1 MVYFNTKQNTKQ
13 KDGLRIMSEI
23 YDVAVIGGGVSG
35 AAAAYKLSRYQL
47 KTVLLEKEQ
56 DVSFGVSK
64 ANSGIVHGGFH
75 YSAEKTLKGKLEIKG
90 NLMYDRWYEEL
101 DFAFSR
107 CGIVIAAFKPE
118 QMTEISRLYEQGI
131 ANKVP
136 GIELCSRERILELE
150 PKLSAEVYGGLF
162 APGGGV
168 VEPYSLVFSLVD
180 AAKLNGVELKT
191 NFKVSGACDVNSCWE
206 IVSASGETVKARYVI
221 NAAGLFADE
230 VSRIFGGEEFVITP
244 RKGEEYLL
252 DRLSPGRPQRVIFPV
267 PDEHTKGVLVIPTAG
282 GTTMIGPTAQITDDK
297 TDNATTGL
305 NKKSIFA
312 QAKKMVSGIFEKDL
326 ITSFSGSRPVI
337 EGKEDFLI
345 QLSETAPRFIQ
356 CAGIQSPGLTSAP
369 AVADLLCELLEKDG
383 VKLELKD
390 TPYIYPEKIPAI
402 REAAPE
408 QADELFKKDPAWTNI
423 ICRCEKV
430 SEAEIRIAV
439 RRGHTTLDGV
449 KLATRAGMG
458 RCQSGFCTLEIMKI
472 IAQETGTSLAEVI
485 KREKGGV
492 LITGVLGESEK

>member
-1 MVYFNTKQNTKQ
+1 MA
-13 KDGLRIMSEI
+13 DI

-35 AAAAYKLSRYQL
+35 AAAVYRLSRYQL
-47 KTVLLEKEQ
+47 KTVLLEKEA

-75 YSAEKTLKGKLEIKG
+75 YSAETTLKGKLEIKG
-90 NLMYDRWYEEL
+90 NLMYDQWHEEL
-101 DFAFSR
+101 DFAFNR
-107 CGIVIAAFKPE
+107 CGILIVAFKPE
-118 QMTEISRLYEQGI
+118 QMEEISRLYKQGVS
-131 ANKVP
+131 NKVP
-136 GIELCSRERILELE
+136 GIELCSKERILELE
-150 PKLSAEVYGGLF
+150 PKLSKDVYGGLF

-168 VEPYSLVFSLVD
+168 VEPYALVFSLTE
-180 AAKLNGVELKT
+180 AAKLNGVEIRT
-191 NFKVSGACDVNSCWE
+191 NFKVAGSCDCNGVWE
-206 IVSASGETVKARYVI
+206 IVSASGEKVKARHVI

-230 VSRIFGGEEFVITP
+230 VSQIFGGEKFVISP

-252 DRLSPGRPQRVIFPV
+252 DRQSPARPQRVIFPV
-267 PDEHTKGVLVIPTAG
+267 PDQHTKGVLVIPTAG
-282 GTTMIGPTAQITDDK
+282 GTTMIGPTAQITGNK
-297 TDNATTGL
+297 LDNATTEL
-305 NKKSIFA
+305 NKKTIFA
-312 QAKKMVSGIFEKDL
+312 LAKNMVSGISEKDL

-337 EGKEDFLI
+337 EGKEDFFI
-345 QLSETAPRFIQ
+345 RISETAPRFIQ

-369 AVADLLCELLEKDG
+369 AVAELLCELLEKDG
-383 VKLELKD
+383 VKMQKKE
-390 TPYIYPEKIPAI
+390 TPYIYPEKVPAI
-402 REAAPE
+402 REVSPE
-408 QADELFKKDPAWTNI
+408 KADELFRKDPAWTNI

-472 IAQETGTSLAEVI
+472 IAQETGTSLADVI

-492 LITGVLGESEK
+492 LVYGLLGEENK

>member
-1 MVYFNTKQNTKQ
+1 MPS
-13 KDGLRIMSEI
+13 L
-23 YDVAVIGGGVSG
+23 YDVAVIGGGISG
-35 AAAAYKLSRYQL
+35 TAAAYRLSGYEL

-75 YSAEKTLKGKLEIKG
+75 YSAETTLKGRLEIRG
-90 NLMYDRWYEEL
+90 NLMYDQWHRDL
-101 DFAFSR
+101 DFAFTR
-107 CGIVIAAFKPE
+107 CGILIAAFKPE
-118 QMTEISRLYEQGI
+118 QMEEIKRLYDRGV
-131 ANKVP
+131 ANQVP
-136 GIELCSRERILELE
+136 GIELCSRERMLELE
-150 PKLSAEVYGGLF
+150 PKLSPSVCGGLH

-168 VEPYSLVFSLVD
+168 VEPYSLVFSLAE
-180 AAKLNGVELKT
+180 AAKLNGVEIKT
-191 NFKVSGACDVNSCWE
+191 NFKVSAAEDTDGFWN
-206 IVSASGETVKARYVI
+206 IVSSSGETVKARYVI

-230 VSRIFGGEEFVITP
+230 VSRIFGGEEFVISP

-252 DRLSPGRPQRVIFPV
+252 DRLSEARPSKVVFPV
-267 PDEHTKGVLVIPTAG
+267 PDRHSKGVLVIPTAG

-297 TDNATTGL
+297 EDDSTTAV
-305 NKKSIFA
+305 NRKTIFEL
-312 QAKKMVSGIFEKDL
+312 AKNMVSGVSERDL

-337 EGKEDFLI
+337 EGKEDFFI
-345 QLSETAPRFIQ
+345 AISGSSPRFIQ

-369 AVADLLCELLEKDG
+369 AVAELLCELLERAG
-383 VKLELKD
+383 VKLLKKN
-390 TPYIYPEKIPAI
+390 TPPVLPEKVPAV
-402 REAAPE
+402 RELAPE
-408 QADELFKKDPAWTNI
+408 QVDELFRKDPAWTNI

-472 IAQETGTSLAEVI
+472 IAEETNTPLIEVV
-485 KREKGGV
+485 KREKSGNIVSG
-492 LITGVLGESEK
+492 ILGELE

>member
-1 MVYFNTKQNTKQ
+1 
-13 KDGLRIMSEI
+13 MSYI
-23 YDVAVIGGGVSG
+23 YDTAIIGGGVSG
-35 AAAAYKLSRYQL
+35 TAAAYRLSRYKL
-47 KTVLLEKEQ
+47 KTVLLEKES

-90 NLMYDRWYEEL
+90 NLMYDKWHEEL
-101 DFAFSR
+101 DFAFNR
-107 CGIVIAAFKPE
+107 CGILIVAFKPE
-118 QMTEISRLYEQGI
+118 QMEEINRLYQQGVE
-131 ANKVP
+131 NKVP
-136 GIELCSRERILELE
+136 GIELCSKERITELE

-168 VEPYSLVFSLVD
+168 VEPYALVFSLAE
-180 AAKLNGVELKT
+180 AAKLNGVEIKT
-191 NFKVSGACDVNSCWE
+191 NFKVSGACDCNGVWE
-206 IVSASGETVKARYVI
+206 IVSSSGEKVRARHVV

-230 VSRIFGGEEFVITP
+230 VSHIFGAEEFVISP

-267 PDEHTKGVLVIPTAG
+267 PDKHTKGVLVIPTAG
-282 GTTMIGPTAQITDDK
+282 GTTMVGPTAQITDDK
-297 TDNATTGL
+297 SDNATTQL
-305 NKKSIFA
+305 NKQAIFA
-312 QAKKMVSGIFEKDL
+312 LAKNMVSGISEKDL

-337 EGKEDFLI
+337 EGKEDFFI
-345 QLSETAPRFIQ
+345 QISDKAPRFIQ

-369 AVADLLCELLEKDG
+369 AVAELLCELLEKDG
-383 VKLELKD
+383 VELIEKD
-390 TPYIYPEKIPAI
+390 TPYIFPEKVPSV
-402 REAAPE
+402 REISPE
-408 QADELFKKDPAWTNI
+408 KADELFKEDPAWTNI

-458 RCQSGFCTLEIMKI
+458 RCQSGFCTIEIMKI
-472 IAQETGTSLAEVI
+472 IAQETGVQLAEIV
-485 KREKGGV
+485 KRERGGMLV
-492 LITGVLGESEK
+492 SGLLGGENK

>member
-1 MVYFNTKQNTKQ
+1 
-13 KDGLRIMSEI
+13 MSEI
-23 YDVAVIGGGVSG
+23 YDVAIIGGGVSG
-35 AAAAYKLSRYQL
+35 AAAAYKLSRYRL
-47 KTVLLEKEQ
+47 KTVLLEKEA
-56 DVSFGVSK
+56 DVCFGVSK

-75 YSAEKTLKGKLEIKG
+75 YSAEKTLKGRLEIRG
-90 NLMYDRWYEEL
+90 NLLYDRWYEEL
-101 DFAFSR
+101 DFAFKR
-107 CGIVIAAFKPE
+107 CGIIIAAFKIE
-118 QMTEISRLYEQGI
+118 QMKEVTRLYEQGI

-136 GIELCSRERILELE
+136 GIELCSRERIIELE
-150 PKLSAEVYGGLF
+150 PKISPDVCGGLF

-168 VEPYSLVFSLVD
+168 VEPYSLVFSLID
-180 AAKLNGVELKT
+180 AAKLNGVEVKT
-191 NFKVSGACDVNSCWE
+191 GFKVSGACDVNGVWE
-206 IVSASGETVKARYVI
+206 IVSSSGQKIKAVHVI

-230 VSRIFGGEEFVITP
+230 VSRIFGGEEFSISP

-252 DRLSPGRPQRVIFPV
+252 DRLSPARPERVIFPV

-282 GTTMIGPTAQITDDK
+282 GTTMIGPTAQITGDK
-297 TDNATTGL
+297 NDNATTEL
-305 NKKSIFA
+305 NRQTIFSL
-312 QAKKMVSGIFEKDL
+312 AKKMVSGVSEKDL

-345 QLSETAPRFIQ
+345 QISDHAPRFIQ

-369 AVADLLCELLEKDG
+369 ATAELLCELLEKSG
-383 VKLELKD
+383 VKLEKK
-390 TPYIYPEKIPAI
+390 TRPYIYPEKVPAI
-402 REAAPE
+402 REATAAE
-408 QADELFKKDPAWTNI
+408 ADELFKKDPAWTNI

-472 IAQETGTSLAEVI
+472 IAQETGTTLAEVV
-485 KREKGGV
+485 KREKGGC
-492 LITGVLGESEK
+492 LIAGMLGGEEK

>member
-1 MVYFNTKQNTKQ
+1 
-13 KDGLRIMSEI
+13 MSHI
-23 YDVAVIGGGVSG
+23 YDAAIIGGGVSG
-35 AAAAYKLSRYQL
+35 AAAAFRLSRYQV
-47 KTVLLEKEQ
+47 KTVLLEKES

-90 NLMYDRWYEEL
+90 NLMYDQWHDEL
-101 DFAFSR
+101 DFAFNR
-107 CGIVIAAFKPE
+107 CGILIVAFKPE
-118 QMTEISRLYEQGI
+118 QMEEIRRLYQQGVE
-131 ANKVP
+131 NHVP

-168 VEPYSLVFSLVD
+168 VEPYALVFSLVE
-180 AAKLNGVELKT
+180 AAKLNGVEVKT
-191 NFKVSGACDVNSCWE
+191 EFKVSGACDCCGAWE
-206 IVSASGETVKARYVI
+206 IVSSTGEKIRAKHVI

-230 VSRIFGGEEFVITP
+230 VSRIFGAEEFVISP

-267 PDEHTKGVLVIPTAG
+267 PDKHTKGVLVIPTAG
-282 GTTMIGPTAQITDDK
+282 GTTMVGPTAQITNDK
-297 TDNATTGL
+297 TDNATTEL
-305 NKKSIFA
+305 NKKAIFA
-312 QAKKMVSGIFEKDL
+312 LAKDMVSGISEKDL

-337 EGKEDFLI
+337 EGKEDFFI
-345 QLSETAPRFIQ
+345 QISEKAPRFIQ

-369 AVADLLCELLEKDG
+369 AVAELLCELLEKDG
-383 VKLELKD
+383 VELVEKD
-390 TPYIYPEKIPAI
+390 TPYIFPEKVPAV
-402 REAAPE
+402 REISPE
-408 QADELFKKDPAWTNI
+408 EADALFKKDPAWTNI

-458 RCQSGFCTLEIMKI
+458 RCQSGFCTIEIMKI
-472 IAQETGTSLAEVI
+472 IAQETGVPLSEVI
-485 KREKGGV
+485 KREKGGCLV
-492 LITGVLGESEK
+492 MGELGGGNL

>member
-1 MVYFNTKQNTKQ
+1 
-13 KDGLRIMSEI
+13 MSEN

-35 AAAAYKLSRYQL
+35 AAAAYRLSRYQL
-47 KTVLLEKEQ
+47 KTVLLEKEA

-90 NLMYDRWYEEL
+90 NLMYDQWHDEL
-101 DFAFSR
+101 DFAFTR
-107 CGIVIAAFKPE
+107 CGIIIAAFKPE
-118 QMTEISRLYEQGI
+118 QMEEMKRLYQQGI
-131 ANKVP
+131 ENKVP

-150 PKLSAEVYGGLF
+150 PKLSADVCGGLF

-168 VEPYSLVFSLVD
+168 VEPYSLVFSLID
-180 AAKLNGVELKT
+180 AAKLNGVEVKT
-191 NFKVSGACDVNSCWE
+191 NFKVSGACDVNGIWE
-206 IVSASGETVKARYVI
+206 IVSSGGEKIKAVHVI

-230 VSRIFGGEEFVITP
+230 VSRIFGGEEFVISP

-252 DRLSPGRPQRVIFPV
+252 DRLSPGRPEKVIFPV

-297 TDNATTGL
+297 CDNATTEL
-305 NKKSIFA
+305 NKQTIFSL
-312 QAKKMVSGIFEKDL
+312 AKKMISGISERDL

-345 QLSETAPRFIQ
+345 RISEKAPRFIQ

-369 AVADLLCELLEKDG
+369 AVAELLCELLEKDG
-383 VKLELKD
+383 VKFSEKE
-390 TPYIYPEKIPAI
+390 TPYVFPEKVPSI
-402 REAAPE
+402 RNISPE
-408 QADELFKKDPAWTNI
+408 EADELFKKDPAWTNI

-472 IAQETGTSLAEVI
+472 IAQETGTPLAEII
-485 KREKGGV
+485 KREKGGMLV
-492 LITGVLGESEK
+492 SGMLGGEEK

>member
-1 MVYFNTKQNTKQ
+1 
-13 KDGLRIMSEI
+13 MSCI

-35 AAAAYKLSRYQL
+35 TAAAYRLSRYKL
-47 KTVLLEKEQ
+47 NTVLLEKEA
-56 DVSFGVSK
+56 DLSFGVSK

-75 YSAEKTLKGKLEIKG
+75 YSAEKTLKGRLEIKG
-90 NLMYDRWYEEL
+90 NLMYDQWYKDL
-101 DFAFSR
+101 DFAFKR
-107 CGIVIAAFKPE
+107 CGILIAAFKPA
-118 QMTEISRLYEQGI
+118 QMAEIERLYHQGV

-136 GIELCSRERILELE
+136 GIELCSRQRMLELE
-150 PKLSAEVYGGLF
+150 PKLSPEVCGGLH

-168 VEPYSLVFSLVD
+168 VEPYALVFSLGE
-180 AAKLNGVELKT
+180 AAKLNGVVIKT
-191 NFKVSGACDVNSCWE
+191 NFKVSGACDTAGVWE
-206 IVSASGETVKARYVI
+206 IVSASGEKIRAKYVI

-230 VSRIFGGEEFVITP
+230 VSRIFGGEEFTISP

-252 DRLSPGRPQRVIFPV
+252 DRLSAARPEKVVFPV

-282 GTTMIGPTAQITDDK
+282 GTTMVGPTAQITDDK
-297 TDNATTGL
+297 NDNATTEI
-305 NKKSIFA
+305 NKKAIFDL
-312 QAKKMVSGIFEKDL
+312 AKKMVSGVSEKDL

-337 EGKEDFLI
+337 VGKEDFFI
-345 QLSETAPRFIQ
+345 QISEKAPRLIQ

-369 AVADLLCELLEKDG
+369 AVAELLCTLLEKAG
-383 VKLELKD
+383 LVLTEKE
-390 TPYIYPEKIPAI
+390 TPYIYPEKVPAI
-402 REAAPE
+402 REVSPE
-408 QADELFKKDPAWTNI
+408 EADALHKKDPAWTNI

-472 IAQETGTSLAEVI
+472 IAEETRTPLADVI
-485 KREKGGV
+485 KRESSGTLVSG
-492 LITGVLGESEK
+492 ILGEENK